1 MAVGLFSLITSNR
14 TIGNGLKMCQ
24 ERFRLD
30 VRKSFLSKE
39 VVRQWN
45 TLPMVVLESQSLEV
59 FKKCLDVVQKDMV

>member
-14 TIGNGLKMCQ
+14 TIGNGLKLCQ